1 MSSHREQIKIIQ
13 EEKRIPFSVN
23 GNGPR
28 INLGAGWDHTKGM
41 VRVDVAGN
49 PDVLADVRHLP
60 FKDDIFVEVR
70 AFHILEHLPREQLI
84 DTMNEWWR
92 ITKIGGAVD
101 IEIPLAPSDLAW
113 ADPTHISFFV
123 SGTWDYFLQ
132 GGPKEDHRL
141 LYGIRPWKH
150 LRKERMG
157 NNDILGVTMEKVL

>member
-1 MSSHREQIKIIQ
+1 MASTKPGPGIIHEQR
-13 EEKRIPFSVN
+13 RIPFSIN
-23 GNGPR
+23 GEGPR

-41 VRVDVAGN
+41 VRVDVAGD

-60 FKDDIFVEVR
+60 FEDNAFVEVR

-84 DTMNEWWR
+84 PIMNEWWR
-92 ITKIGGAVD
+92 ITKVGGAVD

-123 SGTWDYFLQ
+123 SGTWDYFLKD
-132 GGPKEDHRL
+132 GPQEDHRL
-141 LYGIRPWKH
+141 LYGIRPWIQ

-157 NNDILGVTMEKVL
+157 NNDILGVTLEKVL